1 MYHRPSSQ
9 HPATAAAA
17 DHPPQAVADG
27 PAEDAVEEEGH
38 RPGGMMERFLQSAGR
53 GRPVEKSDD
62 EEEEEREG
70 RVGDQQEEDDLFGF
84 DGSQSLAFGADSR
97 GRM

>member
-1 MYHRPSSQ
+1 MSVAMYHPPSSQ
-9 HPATAAAA
+9 QPAAAA
-17 DHPPQAVADG
+17 DHSPQAVADG
-27 PAEDAVEEEGH
+27 PAEDAVEEGH

-53 GRPVEKSDD
+53 RPVDKSDD
-62 EEEEEREG
+62 EDEEEREG